1 MPADRASGVERLESV
16 AFGIAALRRCDER
29 PSACPFRQAREA
41 DAGDDVTRLRCLD
54 IGGRDAIAERLHAC
68 LGHADD
74 MNALRR
80 IAARDNPSSLQM
92 EDRDVIELVA
102 ALVARQALCALGAMI
117 TQPASFAGREE
128 GSSQRYTGTKA
139 QPAPPPRPP
148 DPAPPRTRPR
158 PPAEAP
164 APEAG
169 DMAEGVDPARQAT
182 VLKDASRDGVPFCA
196 VCEKAR
202 QERERQHQ
210 AEHEHAQ
217 SEPA

>member
-1 MPADRASGVERLESV
+1 MPADRASGMERLESV
-16 AFGIAALRRCDER
+16 PFGIAALRRCDESS
-29 PSACPFRQAREA
+29 SACPFRKEA
-41 DAGDDVTRLRCLD
+41 DVDAGDDVTRLRCLD
-54 IGGRDAIAERLHAC
+54 AGRRDALAERLHGC

-80 IAARDNPSSLQM
+80 IAARDDPSSLQL
-92 EDRDVIELVA
+92 EDREVVELVA
-102 ALVARQALCALGAMI
+102 ALVARRALCALGAMI
-117 TQPASFAGREE
+117 TQAASFAGRED
-128 GSSQRYTGTKA
+128 GSAQRYTGTAA

-158 PPAEAP
+158 PPVDLPPP

-182 VLKDASRDGVPFCA
+182 VLKDASRDGVPFCE

-202 QERERQHQ
+202 QERLHQ
-210 AEHEHAQ
+210 AEHEQ